1 MSLPQSH
8 SFSCNPC
15 GRGTRCMFCTWL
27 VGFCNIHD
35 SNQTDMV
42 TLPYK
47 QPYIEMFEDIKMGII
62 AGDFSP
68 TAVSEFFELSSGIF
82 FKECKDCDSIAIREA
97 ALMAEKSAKRVRAE
111 SESNSDPES
120 VKAASIEAT
129 DQLLEKLK
137 AISNATQA
145 FVDKQSYNTFFSR

>member
-1 MSLPQSH
+1 
-8 SFSCNPC
+8 
-15 GRGTRCMFCTWL
+15 MFCTWL
-27 VGFCNIHD
+27 VGFCNVYD
-35 SNQTDMV
+35 SNKTDMV

-68 TAVSEFFELSSGIF
+68 TAVSEFFEIQAGIF
-82 FKECKDCDSIAIREA
+82 LKECKDCKSHAIWEA
-97 ALMAEKSAKRVRAE
+97 AMLAKKCAKRVRAE

-129 DQLLEKLK
+129 DQLLEKLR
-137 AISNATQA
+137 AISNSTQA